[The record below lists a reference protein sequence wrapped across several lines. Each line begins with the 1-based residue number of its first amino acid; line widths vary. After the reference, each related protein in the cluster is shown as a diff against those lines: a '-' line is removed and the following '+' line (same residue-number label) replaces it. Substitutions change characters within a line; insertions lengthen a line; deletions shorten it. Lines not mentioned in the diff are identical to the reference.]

1 MIPST
6 FYEFPIGDLDDSFRF
21 AIFGIPWDA
30 NSTNVIGNTRNAPRE
45 LRNLTSFL
53 GRSTEKGDNIMEFN
67 AVDFGDVSV
76 YSSLPDLTRERISL
90 MIKEFIPWKK
100 PYPIPIMIGG
110 DHYCSF
116 PVIKALDEKRSELK
130 QEKFGVLIFDAHLD
144 FYDKWLDVEKN
155 FHCTVSKRISELPN
169 ITAENMAIVG
179 VRDMDTIEVEEA
191 KKDNLFYIPSYK
203 FSPKGASSGISK
215 QIENIIN
222 HFQKHGISNLYI
234 SIDIDCIDG
243 ALAPGTPYA
252 IPGGFKYRELWFMLQ
267 KIIEKFEIVGL
278 DVVEVAPDL
287 DTSSKVTQITA
298 IKLITEIMGFI
309 TQKSKRV

>member
-1 MIPST
+1 MLPGT
-6 FYEFPIGDLDDSFRF
+6 FYDFPTGDLDNSFHF
-21 AIFGIPWDA
+21 AIFGIPWDG

-45 LRNLTSFL
+45 LRNLTMFL
-53 GRSTEKGDNIMEFN
+53 GRSTEKGENIMEFN

-76 YSSLPDLTRERISL
+76 YSSIPDLTRERISL
-90 MIKEFIPWKK
+90 MIKDFIPWKK

-144 FYDKWLDVEKN
+144 YYDKWLDVEKDS
-155 FHCTVSKRISELPN
+155 HCTVSKRISELSN
-169 ITAENMAIVG
+169 ISAENMAIIG
-179 VRDMDTIEVEEA
+179 VRDMDPIEIEEA

-203 FSPKGASSGISK
+203 FSPKGASSVISE
-215 QIENIIN
+215 QVENIIN
-222 HFQKHGISNLYI
+222 HFKTRKLSNLYI

-243 ALAPGTPYA
+243 SLAPGTPYA

-267 KIIEKFEIVGL
+267 KIIKKFEIVGL
-278 DVVEVAPDL
+278 DVVEIAPDL
-287 DTSSKVTQITA
+287 DTPSKVTQITA

-309 TQKSKRV
+309 SQKFK

>member
-1 MIPST
+1 MLPST
-6 FYEFPIGDLDDSFRF
+6 FYEFPIGDLDNSFRF
-21 AIFGIPWDA
+21 AILGIPWDA

-76 YSSLPDLTRERISL
+76 YPSQPNLTRERISL

-144 FYDKWLDVEKN
+144 YYDKWLDVEKD

-179 VRDMDTIEVEEA
+179 VRDMDPIEIEEA

-203 FSPKGASSGISK
+203 FSPKGASSGISV
-215 QIENIIN
+215 QIERIID
-222 HFQKHGISNLYI
+222 HFKKRAIKYLYI

-243 ALAPGTPYA
+243 SLAPGTPYA

-267 KIIEKFEIVGL
+267 EIIQKFEIVGL
-278 DVVEVAPDL
+278 DVVEVAPNL
-287 DTSSKVTQITA
+287 DTPSKVTQITA

-309 TQKSKRV
+309 IQTTK

>member
-1 MIPST
+1 MVGCGQRFSLHCIQAN
-6 FYEFPIGDLDDSFRF
+6 FR
-21 AIFGIPWDA
+21 I
-30 NSTNVIGNTRNAPRE
+30 T
-45 LRNLTSFL
+45 
-53 GRSTEKGDNIMEFN
+53 
-67 AVDFGDVSV
+67 
-76 YSSLPDLTRERISL
+76 
-90 MIKEFIPWKK
+90 
-100 PYPIPIMIGG
+100 
-110 DHYCSF
+110 
-116 PVIKALDEKRSELK
+116 
-130 QEKFGVLIFDAHLD
+130 
-144 FYDKWLDVEKN
+144 
-155 FHCTVSKRISELPN
+155 N

-215 QIENIIN
+215 QVENIIN

-252 IPGGFKYRELWFMLQ
+252 IPGGFKYRALWFMLQ